1 MLKRE
6 ADANVNLVH
15 CCLHIVGQ
23 PVANLRFGAA
33 MCTAPLVKAKR
44 PFRKPRRAQVGPSQ
58 KTLVNRG
65 GLASVTV
72 VAVTVISVAVIPVP
86 FPLPLWLPLFPLL
99 ELLAWMRPVPSPS
112 RQGAAP
118 QLMFALAAR

>member
-1 MLKRE
+1 VHRTAGQSETTVQE
-6 ADANVNLVH
+6 A
-15 CCLHIVGQ
+15 
-23 PVANLRFGAA
+23 
-33 MCTAPLVKAKR
+33 
-44 PFRKPRRAQVGPSQ
+44 RRAQVGPSQ

-99 ELLAWMRPVPSPS
+99 ELLARMRPVPSPS
-112 RQGAAP
+112 RES
-118 QLMFALAAR
+118 LINRAR